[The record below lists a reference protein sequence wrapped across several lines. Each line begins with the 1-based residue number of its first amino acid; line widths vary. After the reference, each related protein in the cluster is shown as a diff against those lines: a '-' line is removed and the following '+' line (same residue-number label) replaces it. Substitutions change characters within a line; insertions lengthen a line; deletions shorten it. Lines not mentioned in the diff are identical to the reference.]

1 MTERVFIVDEDIHV
15 REFLYELISEVGFFA
30 LTLPGGRQAL
40 DRLKNER
47 PSLII
52 IDHTS
57 GEYSGIPLAQKIR
70 EFDKDVKIIML
81 GTEPQKE
88 ALAPQIKEMNI
99 SAYLKKDFD
108 DPEII
113 KAILSVLKQESFIK
127 PAGEKKWGR
136 VLIVDDEVEN
146 CEMVNSFLSRR
157 GFEVDTASSGE
168 ECLDK
173 IRHSPFDVILLD
185 ITMDGMDG
193 LLTLKR
199 IKDYDPKI
207 KVIMVTALQ
216 NKDILAESKA
226 IGACDYLIKPFNL
239 GILESSLISVFL
251 SKEKKI

>member
-1 MTERVFIVDEDIHV
+1 MTERVFIVDEDIQV

-40 DRLKNER
+40 ERLKNER

-52 IDHTS
+52 IDHAS
-57 GEYSGIPLAQKIR
+57 GEYSGISLAQKIR
-70 EFDKDVKIIML
+70 EFDKDVQIIML
-81 GTEPQKE
+81 GAEPQE
-88 ALAPQIKEMNI
+88 ALAPQIKETNI
-99 SAYLKKDFD
+99 SAYLKKDFK

-127 PAGEKKWGR
+127 SAGEKKWGR
-136 VLIVDDEVEN
+136 VLIVDDELEN
-146 CEMVNSFLSRR
+146 CEMVGNFLSRR

-173 IRHSPFDVILLD
+173 IKHTSFDVILLD

-199 IKDYDPKI
+199 IMDCDAKI

-216 NKDILAESKA
+216 NKEILAEAKA

-239 GILESSLISVFL
+239 GLLESSLISVFL
-251 SKEKKI
+251 SKGQKG